1 LHARDPEIPEIQPL
15 PLKNSQSIRRGRR
28 KMTNRVVGVQ
38 NEVLE
43 CIPETPGDSMSM
55 MSRSLQVRQEWCV
68 LARRVTAAWTKA
80 QDGWGWEHQPRP
92 RTGESWWR

>member
-1 LHARDPEIPEIQPL
+1 MFCEPHNTILHARDPEIPEIQPL

-55 MSRSLQVRQEWCV
+55 MSRSLQV
-68 LARRVTAAWTKA
+68 TAAWTKA